1 MSTLERGD
9 DPGEPHDDGGA
20 PTSAGAAD
28 QPDAATTPEQAAAS
42 DAEAEPAAPGTA
54 DDGAS
59 TLERSEDFDGPRAEA
74 GEPDG
79 SDGSDGSGT
88 SGEPVDALDAPE
100 IRVDRTRVRRA
111 PRYGRF
117 ALVGGVLGIVVA
129 FLLTPLA
136 RFENLDVPWHFDPW
150 GLALVMAAILAPVGI
165 LLGCVVALVADRRSR
180 RGTRP

>member
-42 DAEAEPAAPGTA
+42 GAEAEPAAPGTA

-180 RGTRP
+180 RGMRP